1 MKKNHLLPPLI
12 WLVLI
17 CFKSK
22 AQNHADHS
30 ILDQI
35 LILNVTPEG
44 KVNYEGMIR
53 DRSLFYTYFKS
64 LSDNPPTDR
73 WSRNETLAY
82 WINAY
87 NAIALKMVIDNYP
100 IKSINDVENPWK
112 RKFLTIKNKQYSLDD
127 IEHNII
133 RKFND
138 PRIHFVINCA
148 ANSSPKLMNMA
159 YTSANIIYALEKSA
173 VDFINDPT
181 KNIISE
187 KEIRIS
193 QIFDWYKEDFNNG
206 EVVQFI
212 NQYAKIKINHIPTD
226 GYLNY
231 DWSLNKQ

>member
-1 MKKNHLLPPLI
+1 MKKKYLLPPIILLI
-12 WLVLI
+12 LI
-17 CFKSK
+17 CFTAK

-44 KVNYEGMIR
+44 KVNYDGVIR

-73 WSRNETLAY
+73 WSRDETLAY

-100 IKSINDVENPWK
+100 IKSINDIENPWK
-112 RKFLTIKNKQYSLDD
+112 RKFLTIKDKQYSLDD
-127 IEHNII
+127 IEHSII
-133 RKFND
+133 RRFNE

-159 YTSANIIYALEKSA
+159 YTSDNIKYALERSA

-181 KNIISE
+181 KNIITE
-187 KEIRIS
+187 NEVVLS
-193 QIFDWYKEDFNNG
+193 QVFDWYKDDFNKGN
-206 EVVQFI
+206 VIDFI
-212 NQYAKIKINHIPTD
+212 NQYSKVKISSITAYKK
-226 GYLNY
+226 Y
-231 DWSLNKQ
+231 DWALNKQ